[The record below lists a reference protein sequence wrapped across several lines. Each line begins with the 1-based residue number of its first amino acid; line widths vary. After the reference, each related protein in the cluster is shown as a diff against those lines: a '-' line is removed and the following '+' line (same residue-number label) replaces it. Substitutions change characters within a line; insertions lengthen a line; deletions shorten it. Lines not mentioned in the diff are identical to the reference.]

1 MKYLIEI
8 DIILMDIIDLYI
20 NMDYIENNKDNDKD
34 YKEYEKN
41 INNPKYQIMKIRKNI
56 LKKPNYKNKDFI
68 KLNNLNKD
76 KTDYKYDKNNFKI
89 NINIDNSKINT
100 NYYMDIKNDTF
111 KLHQIYMKKIERL
124 NEIFK
129 YEKMFNLGIAARN
142 RYYMNNIE
150 KQLEIL
156 INGGW
161 IKTYDQNENIFKH
174 KKINPGFNFPTHI
187 KTNLRTPPNLNNEKI
202 HYTKISNYIYEC
214 TEIVNNSIYNVVH
227 YKYAYGELIPLY
239 SIDVQNNIKN
249 RIAILSNLIELNKLY
264 KIY

>member
-1 MKYLIEI
+1 
-8 DIILMDIIDLYI
+8 MDIIDLYI
-20 NMDYIENNKDNDKD
+20 NMDYIEDNEDEKI

-41 INNPKYQIMKIRKNI
+41 LNNPKYQIMKIRKNI
-56 LKKPNYKNKDFI
+56 FKKPNAVKKDFI
-68 KLNNLNKD
+68 KLYNLNKD
-76 KTDYKYDKNNFKI
+76 KTNYVNDKNNFKI
-89 NINIDNSKINT
+89 NINVDNSTKNT
-100 NYYMDIKNDTF
+100 NYYMGIKNDTF
-111 KLHQIYMKKIERL
+111 KLQEIYMKKIERL

-129 YEKMFNLGIAARN
+129 YEGMFKLGIAARN

-161 IKTYDQNENIFKH
+161 IKTYDQNENIFRH
-174 KKINPGFNFPTHI
+174 KKINPGFNFPTYI
-187 KTNLRTPPNLNNEKI
+187 KTNSKTPPNLNNEKI
-202 HYTKISNYIYEC
+202 HYTKINEYIYEC
-214 TEIVNNSIYNVVH
+214 REILNHSMYNVVH

-239 SIDVQNNIKN
+239 SIDVQNSIKD